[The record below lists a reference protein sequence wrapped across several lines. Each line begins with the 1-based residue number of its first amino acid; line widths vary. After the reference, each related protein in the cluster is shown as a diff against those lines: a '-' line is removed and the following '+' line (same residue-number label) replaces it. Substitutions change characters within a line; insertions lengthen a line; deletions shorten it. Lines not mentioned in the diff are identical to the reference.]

1 MYKLLLC
8 LRYLRTRYIALAS
21 IISVTLGVATMIVV
35 NSVMAGFTTEMKDRI
50 RGLLADVVIET
61 HSLQGH
67 PDPDQLIARA
77 MAAAPGMIEAATPTV
92 EMYAVM
98 SFDYAGEPIHR
109 PVQLIG
115 IDPRGKA
122 KVGPLKQNLAS
133 YQAVYEDGRLIA
145 EAERGMNEPLGW
157 TLTDKAAELARR
169 LDEMER
175 WRHRIAQE
183 NAAYET
189 GIVPA
194 GGSSDGSAAS
204 DAWGAAK
211 EFDPDAAGPALA
223 DGETVAGG
231 TADGMGAAGGA
242 ALAPDL
248 FADLGPKPAARERPD
263 GVLDGRLYIGK
274 QLISV
279 PIETAD
285 GTIEERLLVQ
295 PGERVSLTTVKA
307 GRNGPPESATM
318 NATVTD
324 VFKSGMSEYDSRVV
338 FCNIERLQEVRGM
351 LLPDEHDRNVEVGR
365 EVKLLTGPHQDQSG
379 QVVRTEGPYAVVRL
393 GNWYDEDND
402 EVSVLKTACQPL
414 SRSVTTVQI
423 KLKDGVDD
431 AAAVAALK
439 RAFPAEQ
446 FNVGTWKDKQGPL
459 LAAVDMETTIL
470 NVLLF
475 LIVAVAGFG
484 ILAIFYMIVVEKT
497 RDIGILKA
505 LGAGS
510 RGILSIFLSYGISL
524 GLVGAGAGVV
534 LGLVFVR
541 YINQVEQFISYL
553 TGRAVFDE
561 RIYYFPEIPT
571 RVDPLTV
578 FWVAVGA
585 VFIAVAASILPAR
598 RAAALHPVQALRYE

>member
-8 LRYLRTRYIALAS
+8 LRYLRTRYIAMAS

-67 PDPDQLIARA
+67 QDPEALIARA
-77 MAAAPGMIEAATPTV
+77 MAAAPGMIEAATPTA
-92 EMYAVM
+92 EMYGVM

-122 KVGPLKQNLAS
+122 KVGPLKQNLLS
-133 YQAVYEDGRLIA
+133 YQDVVKNGVTVAK
-145 EAERGMNEPLGW
+145 AERSMDEELGW
-157 TLTDKAAELARR
+157 GLTESGLNTLRRVHELELFRHQLAAA
-169 LDEMER
+169 
-175 WRHRIAQE
+175 
-183 NAAYET
+183 NGGGT
-189 GIVPA
+189 VVPA
-194 GGSSDGSAAS
+194 GAS
-204 DAWGAAK
+204 DYAAATGYGTATDHESGSGDEYGAGAVPF
-211 EFDPDAAGPALA
+211 EP
-223 DGETVAGG
+223 EAGG
-231 TADGMGAAGGA
+231 EPADV
-242 ALAPDL
+242 ALAPDM
-248 FADLGPKPAARERPD
+248 FDLMAPAPEPPSKRPGGLTDGRVYVGIQLVSVPLERP
-263 GVLDGRLYIGK
+263 
-274 QLISV
+274 
-279 PIETAD
+279 D
-285 GTIEERLLVQ
+285 GTIEERLLVH
-295 PGERVSLTTVKA
+295 PGQRVSLTTVKA
-307 GRNGPPESATM
+307 RRNGPPESATM

-324 VFKSGMSEYDSRVV
+324 IFKSGMSEYDSHVV

-351 LLPDEHDRNVEVGR
+351 LLPDERDRTVTVGR
-365 EVKLLTGPHQDQSG
+365 EVRLLNPAHADQTG
-379 QVVRTEGPYAVVRL
+379 QVVRIEGPFAVVRL
-393 GNWYDEDND
+393 GTWYEPGE
-402 EVSVLKTACQPL
+402 EVSVLKSDCLPL
-414 SRSVTTVQI
+414 SRSVTTIQI
-423 KLKDGVDD
+423 KLREGVDEKV
-431 AAAVAALK
+431 ALAALK
-439 RAFPAEQ
+439 TAFPAER

-510 RGILSIFLSYGISL
+510 RGILSIFLSYGLSL
-524 GLVGAGAGVV
+524 GIVGAGAGAV

-541 YINQVEQFISYL
+541 YINEIEKFISYL
-553 TGRAVFDE
+553 TGRKVFDE

-571 RVDPLTV
+571 RVDPFTV
-578 FWVAVGA
+578 CWVAAGA
-585 VFIAVAASILPAR
+585 VAIAVAASVLPAR

>member
-67 PDPDQLIARA
+67 PNPDALIARA
-77 MAAAPGMIEAATPTV
+77 MSAAPGMIEAATPTV
-92 EMYAVM
+92 EMYGVM
-98 SFDYAGEPIHR
+98 SFNYMGEPIHR

-122 KVGPLKQNLAS
+122 KVGPLKDNLAS
-133 YQAVYEDGRLIA
+133 YQPTIEDGEVVA
-145 EAERGMNEPLGW
+145 AAERSMDEELSW
-157 TLTDKAAELARR
+157 DLTPRARAVSQR
-169 LDEMER
+169 EQSYALM
-175 WRHRIAQE
+175 RHRFQTE
-183 NAAYET
+183 QY
-189 GIVPA
+189 GPDRVVPA
-194 GGSSDGSAAS
+194 GGAAAGTDDGTAAS
-204 DAWGAAK
+204 DEWA
-211 EFDPDAAGPALA
+211 DAELL
-223 DGETVAGG
+223 DDESF
-231 TADGMGAAGGA
+231 AGGA
-242 ALAPDL
+242 ADAGLADDQ
-248 FADLGPKPAARERPD
+248 FAGIAAAPAAPPTAAD
-263 GVLDGRLYIGK
+263 GLLEGRLYVGK

-279 PIETAD
+279 PLETAD
-285 GTIEERLLVQ
+285 GSIEERLLVH
-295 PGERVSLTTVKA
+295 PGQRVSLTTVKA

-338 FCNIERLQEVRGM
+338 FCNIDRLQEVRGM
-351 LLPDEHDRNVEVGR
+351 LLPDEANPTVDVGR
-365 EVKLLTGPHQDQSG
+365 EVRLLDAAHAGQTG
-379 QVVRTEGPYAVVRL
+379 QVVRIEGPFAVVRL
-393 GNWYDEDND
+393 GSWYEPGE
-402 EVSVLKTACQPL
+402 EVSVAKADCLPL

-423 KLKDGVDD
+423 KLKEGVEP

-439 RAFPAEQ
+439 RAFPAES
-446 FNVGTWKDKQGPL
+446 FSVGTWESKQGPL

-524 GLVGAGAGVV
+524 GLVGAGAGTI

-541 YINQVEQFISYL
+541 YINEVEKFISYL
-553 TGRAVFDE
+553 TGRKVFDE

-571 RVDPLTV
+571 RVDPATV
-578 FWVAVGA
+578 FFVALGA
-585 VFIAVAASILPAR
+585 VAIAVAASIMPAR